1 MKIVFEYKDFW
12 SNFNKTSKNFPIFSA
27 DISRFLLRQANLS
40 LRACLAMCL
49 IFRENPGSR
58 AYKRVAYK
66 KKCVLWCVVAPK
78 DARPVY
84 SSKASCLALAFLK
97 KVATALQ
104 IQHLILQ
111 NLTGVSF
118 SCCETT

>member
-12 SNFNKTSKNFPIFSA
+12 SNFTKTSKNFPIFSG
-27 DISRFLLRQANLS
+27 DISRFLLLQANLS

-66 KKCVLWCVVAPK
+66 KKMCSSFGQKRHFCMVQLVC
-78 DARPVY
+78 DA
-84 SSKASCLALAFLK
+84 SKTHLK
-97 KVATALQ
+97 MAVTQ
-104 IQHLILQ
+104 
-111 NLTGVSF
+111 
-118 SCCETT
+118 